1 MSDQNAPAQQ
11 KSLIAISAVSIDE
24 NTPLE
29 IFYNQQVIE
38 RLFNI
43 ANKLEHKQ
51 NALAMDALRNLIV
64 QAYLVD
70 KSEYVELI
78 LSSGLL
84 QTYENIIKEAT

>member
-11 KSLIAISAVSIDE
+11 KSLIAISAVSIDK